1 VTLYSGEGYGE
12 KIVVYSESGM
22 GKSTLGMQAPDPV
35 FIPLDAGVMKLRHP
49 HTGKPANAIEGVETF
64 QDVRDV
70 LHQPELFPKGST
82 IVIDT
87 ITVLQEL
94 AEQYMLEN
102 IKTERGDAAKN
113 ILSYGYNKGY
123 RHLFDTMKLIL
134 VDLDVHVK
142 RGVNVLLIAQ
152 SIPARIPNPGGI
164 DFMREGPN
172 LSTNSQGNIRAL
184 YREWADHVLRIGY
197 TNAFVEKPDKKATK
211 GKIIGETERGI
222 FVQPELW
229 FEAKSRTIREPVVSF
244 SEPGDS
250 VIWQFIFPDT
260 HPATEEVE

>member
-1 VTLYSGEGYGE
+1 
-12 KIVVYSESGM
+12 
-22 GKSTLGMQAPDPV
+22 
-35 FIPLDAGVMKLRHP
+35 
-49 HTGKPANAIEGVETF
+49 
-64 QDVRDV
+64 
-70 LHQPELFPKGST
+70 
-82 IVIDT
+82 VIDT

-134 VDLDVHVK
+134 VDLDAHVK

-197 TNAFVEKPDKKATK
+197 TNAFVEKPDKKVRSSVRPSGVFSSSLSYGSRPNPA
-211 GKIIGETERGI
+211 RYASPWCRFLSPGI
-222 FVQPELW
+222 
-229 FEAKSRTIREPVVSF
+229 A
-244 SEPGDS
+244 
-250 VIWQFIFPDT
+250 
-260 HPATEEVE
+260 